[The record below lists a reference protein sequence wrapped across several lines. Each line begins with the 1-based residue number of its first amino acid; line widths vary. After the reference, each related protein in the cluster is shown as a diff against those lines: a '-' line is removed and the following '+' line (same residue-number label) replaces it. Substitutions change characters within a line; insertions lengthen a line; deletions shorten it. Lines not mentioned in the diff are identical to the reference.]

1 MSLII
6 LFSVFSTFF
15 AAYFACFGEPNEDE
29 TIFVLDAIM
38 ESCFVVDLIKNF
50 FLEYTDPRE
59 PRKPVRDLFL
69 IARNYLKGAFI
80 FDCIAN
86 IGWPLRYLFRDD
98 MDPDDLSLIY
108 LLRLLRLS
116 KILILLDLQKF
127 TQVVRNRYRNKLTT
141 SVAN

>member
-15 AAYFACFGEPNEDE
+15 SAYFACFGEPKEDE
-29 TIFVLDAIM
+29 PIFFFDSIM
-38 ESCFVVDLIKNF
+38 ESFFVMDLIKNF

-59 PRKPVRDLFL
+59 PRKPVQDLFL

-80 FDCIAN
+80 FDMIAC
-86 IGWPLRYLFRDD
+86 IGWPLRYLFRDSW
-98 MDPDDLSLIY
+98 DPNDLSLIY

-127 TQVVRNRYRNKLTT
+127 TYVIRNRYRNKLTRL
-141 SVAN
+141 V